1 MKALQE
7 MTIHMQKQDTAGIWN
22 LAYYLKNRGTQ
33 PNTKFFSSC
42 IEDTDIK
49 LPTTQKKRDPNL
61 STLPAML
68 DSKISYKKYQ
78 VNRSPFKISGT
89 FHLLIFFDRLLQV
102 IPHISQLDDGAENII
117 LHVQAQ
123 SNR

>member
-1 MKALQE
+1 MNALRE
-7 MTIHMQKQDTAGIWN
+7 MTIHMQKRDTEVIWN
-22 LAYYLKNRGTQ
+22 TQ
-33 PNTKFFSSC
+33 TIWRIEAHSPIRSSSAAALRHRHHAAHNT
-42 IEDTDIK
+42 
-49 LPTTQKKRDPNL
+49 KKRDPNL
-61 STLPAML
+61 STLPAIL
-68 DSKISYKKYQ
+68 DSKITYKKYQ

-102 IPHISQLDDGAENII
+102 IPHISQLDDRAENII